1 MLSVQIG
8 SASVTV
14 SDQVLED
21 DDDQQKH
28 IRTHQPLSDDPHL
41 HTLNINISWSPASV
55 QIDLQSVS
63 EIEALHHINDNEL
76 ALSCNFQLGGACLL

>member
-14 SDQVLED
+14 SDQILED

-28 IRTHQPLSDDPHL
+28 IRTLKPLSDDPHL
-41 HTLNINISWSPASV
+41 HT
-55 QIDLQSVS
+55 
-63 EIEALHHINDNEL
+63 H
-76 ALSCNFQLGGACLL
+76 

>member
-1 MLSVQIG
+1 MSSDEHQCPMLSVQIG
-8 SASVTV
+8 STSVTV

-41 HTLNINISWSPASV
+41 HTLNINIS
-55 QIDLQSVS
+55 
-63 EIEALHHINDNEL
+63 
-76 ALSCNFQLGGACLL
+76 